1 MPVPLWLCSGALA
14 VSLGCML
21 LWTAYRS
28 SKSMLPLLLFAL
40 GLLSFMLGLYGFGQQ
55 LMSFETHAAHTD
67 SLLTRAYHLQ
77 AEQEIR
83 ALLAQPGR
91 SDPKRLG
98 HYEHRVYSQN
108 GEDGAIAE
116 IFRRIGTTNKVF
128 VEFGASDGDENNTVL
143 LLTACGWSGVWM
155 DGDGDAIQ
163 RAGKHFESDVKVGRL
178 RIKETFI
185 TAENI
190 QDLFRELQVPKEFD
204 LLSVDIDRND
214 YYVWQKIEDY
224 HPRAVVIEYSP
235 LFPPY
240 ISWVIPYDPHAVWD
254 GSSHTSASLKALE
267 QLGTQKGY
275 SLVGCSLAGVN
286 AYFVRNDLV
295 GDKFAAPFT
304 AENHYEPA
312 RYFLDYEDTNH
323 PRRPW

>member
-1 MPVPLWLCSGALA
+1 MLRPV
-14 VSLGCML
+14 
-21 LWTAYRS
+21 
-28 SKSMLPLLLFAL
+28 LFAAGLFSFVL
-40 GLLSFMLGLYGFGQQ
+40 GVAGF
-55 LMSFETHAAHTD
+55 AARIQDVAASTERANAVRI
-67 SLLTRAYHLQ
+67 RAYHLQ

-83 ALLAQPGR
+83 ALSAQPGR

-116 IFRRIGTTNKVF
+116 IFRRIGATNRVV
-128 VEFGASDGDENNTVL
+128 VEFGSSDGDENNTVL
-143 LLTACGWSGVWM
+143 LLTACDWTGVWM
-155 DGDGDAIQ
+155 DGDGDAMQ
-163 RAGKHFESDVKVGRL
+163 RARKHFAPDVKSGRL
-178 RIKETFI
+178 RLKTTFI

-190 QDLFRELQVPKEFD
+190 QQLFREMKVPSQFD

-214 YYVWQKIEDY
+214 YYVWRKIEDY
-224 HPRAVVIEYSP
+224 HPRVVVIEYSP

-240 ISWVIPYDPHAVWD
+240 ISWVIPYDPNAVWD
-254 GSSHTSASLKALE
+254 GTSHTSASLKALE
-267 QLGTQKGY
+267 ELGSRKGY

-295 GDKFAAPFT
+295 GDRFAAPFT

-312 RYFLDYEDTNH
+312 RYFLDYDDTNH